1 MPSSARRLC
10 VNKVRLC
17 SFALLLALWT
27 DPVWSACTTNEG
39 ITAQRINMNVGQVI
53 VRPDAAIGQV
63 LARKEFSIR
72 KVDPIATC
80 DWRGGR
86 TIGEMLQGQASGTVK
101 DTYTTNVPGIG
112 VRLARRF
119 DGKDTFY
126 PHFITYRPPGRGLYL
141 APGYFTVE
149 IIKIGSETGSGS
161 LAAGQYTT
169 YYPDGSG
176 PSRPLLVTELTANAI
191 TIVSSACFVDAGSR
205 NIAVNFDSMYRG
217 RFTGVGS
224 THQTREFDVQLTCSG
239 PSAGRDVVKLSFDYT
254 PDPANVPG
262 VIRLDGGAGSAS
274 GVGIQLLTANGEP
287 IRQQQPLT
295 VATLDTPDLRTV
307 TVPLQARYY
316 QTAPA
321 VQAGDTQARATF
333 TIEYN

>member
-1 MPSSARRLC
+1 M
-10 VNKVRLC
+10 NKSLLAC
-17 SFALLLALWT
+17 AALPALLIAEGAWARC
-27 DPVWSACTTNEG
+27 DVTNG
-39 ITAQRINMNVGQVI
+39 YRYQDIDMRVGQVI
-53 VRPDAAIGQV
+53 VRPDAVIGQV
-63 LARKEFSIR
+63 LARKEF
-72 KVDPIATC
+72 PINGSNNQVIVTC
-80 DWRGGR
+80 DRRGGSAL
-86 TIGEMLQGQASGTVK
+86 GDMLQGQPAGTVSN
-101 DTYTTNVPGIG
+101 TYTTDVPGIG
-112 VRLARRF
+112 IRLARRLNASGTTPAQ
-119 DGKDTFY
+119 DVYY
-126 PHFITYRPPGRGLYL
+126 PHNIALRSNDRRHL
-141 APGYFTVE
+141 AQGYFTVE
-149 IIKIGSETGSGS
+149 VIKIAENTGSGS
-161 LAAGQYTT
+161 LASGRYTN
-169 YYPDGSG
+169 YYTEGTG
-176 PSRPLLVTELTANAI
+176 PSRPLLTTSLTANAI
-191 TIVSSACFVDAGSR
+191 TIVSSACFVDAGSK

>member
-1 MPSSARRLC
+1 M
-10 VNKVRLC
+10 NKIQLFC
-17 SFALLLALWT
+17 FALLTACWV
-27 DPVWSACTTNEG
+27 DPVWSDCTINSG
-39 ITAQRINMNVGQVI
+39 ITAQSINMDVGQVI
-53 VRPDAAIGQV
+53 VRPDTVIGQV
-63 LARKEFSIR
+63 LAKKVFSIR
-72 KVDPIATC
+72 EVNRIASCT
-80 DWRGGR
+80 GGGHTR
-86 TIGEMLQGQASGTVK
+86 GEMLQGQPSGTVSN
-101 DTYTTNVPGIG
+101 TYTTNVPGIG

-119 DGKDTFY
+119 DGRDTFY
-126 PHFITYRPPGRGLYL
+126 PHTLSYTGNTTLYL

-149 IIKIGSETGSGS
+149 VIKIGPETGSGS
-161 LAAGQYTT
+161 LAAGLYTT

-176 PSRPLLVTELTANAI
+176 PSRPMLTTHLTANAI